1 VSVPVDGRSIPRAS
15 LPNIEAMASLPR
27 PLIALLVATLGA
39 FGMWYVELRP
49 SSSKSGG
56 SPSGVGQYQG
66 AINQAHKAVAISGA
80 ANAKLGSPTSTART
94 ATAPVHASTVTA
106 HAAGK
111 PVSAAKAQASTTTKA
126 QTPAKTKA
134 LAPAK
139 SRASASAKSKAA
151 ADSKSKSKA
160 AAKTAT
166 NTSTMSAPTVAT
178 VQTAL
183 KDDKVVAILFYNG
196 SAADDLAVKQELG
209 TVSTDGG
216 KVVKV
221 AVPLSQLTNF
231 ALVTQQVPVVT
242 APTFVVID
250 AAKQATSITGF
261 ADTLAIQQLVAAAV
275 AAKS

>member
-1 VSVPVDGRSIPRAS
+1 
-15 LPNIEAMASLPR
+15 MASLPR

-49 SSSKSGG
+49 SSSTSGG
-56 SPSGVGQYQG
+56 SSQGVGQYQG

-80 ANAKLGSPTSTART
+80 ANAKLGSPTSTAPT
-94 ATAPVHASTVTA
+94 SKA
-106 HAAGK
+106 HAAAK
-111 PVSAAKAQASTTTKA
+111 PGTAAKAHAAAKPVTAAKA
-126 QTPAKTKA
+126 HAPAKTKAHAPAKSKA

-139 SRASASAKSKAA
+139 SKASAPAKSK
-151 ADSKSKSKA
+151 STSKA
-160 AAKTAT
+160 AAKTAGKT
-166 NTSTMSAPTVAT
+166 SSSSTMSAPTVAT
-178 VQTAL
+178 VLTAL

-196 SAADDLAVKQELG
+196 ASADDLAVKQELS